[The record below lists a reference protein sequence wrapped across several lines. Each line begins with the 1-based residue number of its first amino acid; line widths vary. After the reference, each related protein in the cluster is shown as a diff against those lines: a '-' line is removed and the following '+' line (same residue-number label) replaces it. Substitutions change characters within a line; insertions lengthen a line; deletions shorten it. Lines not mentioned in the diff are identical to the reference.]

1 MNFALVLSLCLVA
14 HASAAE
20 EGANPI
26 RKVVTLMQ
34 NMQKEIE
41 AEGAKEKELF
51 DKFMCYCSGGTDG
64 LKKAIADSNAQAEEL
79 TAKLKSEEAEKAQ
92 IGQDLINHKKDREGA
107 TADIEEA
114 TMLRGKEEAAY
125 AAEKADSETNIAAM
139 AKAIPALEK
148 GMGGAALLQMPNG
161 DRLKKIV
168 QSYPNVD
175 ASDRRQAMA
184 FLEDSSE
191 STGASDQIVGIL
203 KAMKDDMEAELKE
216 AIAAEEKAVAGFADL
231 KASKE
236 KEIEMATEAIETKM
250 ARAGELAVSVVQT
263 KDALEDAIEE
273 AADSTKFLATLEKD
287 CATKSKEMA
296 ERDSLRKQEIS
307 AISDAIGILNDDD
320 ALDVFKKAL
329 PSSFVQ
335 TVGFLQKGDVKAS
348 RAHKAQAILANV
360 AHKAKDVQLNLVL
373 YTLGSKLKMK
383 SLGGFDDVIKMID
396 DMVVLLGKTQ
406 AEDEKQKTYC
416 EDEFEKAGDEEAA
429 AKTKLA
435 STDAK
440 LAELTD
446 TIGTLM
452 EEISALQA
460 SIAALD
466 KSVADATEQRKEEHA
481 TYVEAMQ
488 MNEVAMGLVEKAK
501 NRMQKF
507 YNPTLYKAPP
517 KTEATMEE
525 KIITAGTFAQIRSH
539 VALPPAPEMPSGLV
553 QKSTKSAGVIAMMD
567 TIIKDLGSDM
577 KDMEY
582 EEKTAQDDYAEL
594 MADSQETRAGD
605 VKGLTGKETAKA
617 QTEADLMTTKE
628 IRSATATDL
637 KQVQTVISDLHAAC
651 DFIMQNF
658 DLRKE
663 ARTAEIEGLKNAKA
677 VLSGASF
684 SL

>member
-1 MNFALVLSLCLVA
+1 VVLLSLFLG
-14 HASAAE
+14 SAAAAE
-20 EGANPI
+20 AGANPI

-51 DKFMCYCSGGTDG
+51 DKFMCYCSGGTDS
-64 LKKAIADSNAQAEEL
+64 LKKAIADSTAEAEEL

-92 IGQDLINHKKDREGA
+92 IAQDLIAHKADREGA
-107 TADIEEA
+107 KSDIEEA
-114 TMLRGKEEAAY
+114 TVLREKEAAAF

-161 DRLKKIV
+161 NRLKKLV
-168 QSYPNVD
+168 ESYPNVD
-175 ASDRRQAMA
+175 SSDRREAIA

-216 AIAAEEKAVAGFADL
+216 AIADEEKAIAGFGDL

-250 ARAGELAVSVVQT
+250 GRAGELAVSVVQS
-263 KDALEDAIEE
+263 KDALEDANEE
-273 AADSTKFLATLEKD
+273 AADTTKFLATLEKD
-287 CATKSKEMA
+287 CATKEGEMA
-296 ERDSLRKQEIS
+296 ERTKLRTMEIT
-307 AISDAIGILNDDD
+307 AISEAIGILNDDD
-320 ALDVFKKAL
+320 SLDVFKKAL

-335 TVGFLQKGDVKAS
+335 TVGFLQQADAKAT
-348 RAHKAQAILANV
+348 RTRKAQALLAGL
-360 AHKAKDVQLNLVL
+360 AGKAKDVKLNLLL

-383 SLGGFDDVIKMID
+383 STGGFDDVIKMID
-396 DMVVLLGKTQ
+396 DMVVLLGKQ
-406 AEDEKQKTYC
+406 QKEDEKQKAYC
-416 EDEFEKAGDEEAA
+416 EDEFEKAADEEAA
-429 AKTKLA
+429 SKTKL
-435 STDAK
+435 SQTDAK

-452 EEISALQA
+452 EEISALGS
-460 SIAALD
+460 SIEALD

-481 TYVEAMQ
+481 AYVAQMQ
-488 MNEVAMGLVEKAK
+488 MNEAAMGLVEKAK

-517 KTEATMEE
+517 KTENTMEE
-525 KIITAGTFAQIRSH
+525 KIIIAGTFAQVHMHMR
-539 VALPPAPEMPSGLV
+539 VAPPPAPEMPSGPL
-553 QKSTKSAGVIAMMD
+553 QKNSKSAGVIGMMD
-567 TIIKDLGSDM
+567 TIISDLGSDM

-582 EEKTAQDDYAEL
+582 EEKTAQKDYAEL

-605 VKGLTGKETAKA
+605 SKALTGKTATKAEVET
-617 QTEADLMTTKE
+617 ELMTTKE
-628 IRSATATDL
+628 IRGATATDL
-637 KQVQTVISDLHAAC
+637 KQIATVISDLHAAC
-651 DFIMQNF
+651 DFIMENF

-663 ARTAEIEGLKNAKA
+663 ARTSEIEGLKNAKA

>member
-1 MNFALVLSLCLVA
+1 MRLVLLSLLIGSC
-14 HASAAE
+14 AAVE
-20 EGANPI
+20 TGANPI

-41 AEGAKEKELF
+41 AEGVKEKELF
-51 DKFMCYCSGGTDG
+51 DKFMCYCSGGTDS
-64 LKKAIADSNAQAEEL
+64 LKKAIADATASAEEL
-79 TAKLKSEEAEKAQ
+79 TASLKSEEAEKSQ
-92 IGQDLINHKKDREGA
+92 IAQDLITHKADREGA
-107 TADIEEA
+107 TSDIEEA
-114 TMLRGKEEAAY
+114 TVLREKEAAAF

-161 DRLKKIV
+161 NRLKKLV
-168 QSYPNVD
+168 DSYPNMD
-175 ASDRRQAMA
+175 AADRREAQA

-216 AIAAEEKAVAGFADL
+216 AIADEEKAVAGYGDL

-250 ARAGELAVSVVQT
+250 GRAGELAVSVVQS
-263 KDALEDAIEE
+263 KDALEDANEE
-273 AADSTKFLATLEKD
+273 AADTTKFLATLEKD
-287 CATKSKEMA
+287 CATKEAEMA
-296 ERDSLRKQEIS
+296 ERTKMRTMEIT
-307 AISDAIGILNDDD
+307 AISEAIGILNDDD
-320 ALDVFKKAL
+320 ALDVFKKSL

-335 TVGFLQKGDVKAS
+335 TVGFLQKADAKAS
-348 RAHKAQAILANV
+348 SAKKAQALLAGI
-360 AHKAKDVQLNLVL
+360 AGKANDVHLNLML
-373 YTLGSKLKMK
+373 YTMNSKLKLK
-383 SLGGFDDVIKMID
+383 SGAFEEVKKMID
-396 DMVVLLGKTQ
+396 DMVVLLGKQ
-406 AEDEKQKTYC
+406 QKEDEKQKAYC
-416 EDEFEKAGDEEAA
+416 EDEFEKAADEEAA
-429 AKTKLA
+429 TKTKLA
-435 STDAK
+435 QTDAT
-440 LAELTD
+440 LAEMTD

-452 EEISALQA
+452 EEISGLTA

-466 KSVADATEQRKEEHA
+466 KEVADATEQRKEEHVA
-481 TYVEAMQ
+481 YVAQMQ
-488 MNEVAMGLVEKAK
+488 MNEAAMGLVEKAK

-517 KTEATMEE
+517 KTENTMEE
-525 KIITAGTFAQIRSH
+525 KIIEAGTFVQLRRSD
-539 VALPPAPEMPSGLV
+539 VAPPPAPEMPSGPV
-553 QKSTKSAGVIAMMD
+553 QKNAKSAGVIGMMD
-567 TIIKDLGSDM
+567 TIISDLGSDM

-582 EEKTAQDDYAEL
+582 EEKTAQKDYAEL

-605 VKGLTGKETAKA
+605 TKALTGKTTTKA
-617 QTEADLMTTKE
+617 EVEASLMTTKE

-637 KQVQTVISDLHAAC
+637 KQVGTVIQDLHAAC

-663 ARTAEIEGLKNAKA
+663 ARTNEIEGLKNAKA

-684 SL
+684 SF